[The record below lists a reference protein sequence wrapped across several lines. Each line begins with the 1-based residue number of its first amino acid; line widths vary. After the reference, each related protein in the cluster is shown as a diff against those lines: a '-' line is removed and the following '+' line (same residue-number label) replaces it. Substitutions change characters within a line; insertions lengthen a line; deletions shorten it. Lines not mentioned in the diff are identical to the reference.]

1 MLHDDEGSKDK
12 DDDDDDDTY
21 DSHVIRSAVVVLG
34 CDVIS
39 VVLVSNDGVI
49 VCVDN
54 VTDDVIDFCVEV
66 TVVCVLADES
76 VSKTNNNNNNVL

>member
-1 MLHDDEGSKDK
+1 M
-12 DDDDDDDTY
+12 
-21 DSHVIRSAVVVLG
+21 IRSVVDVLG

-49 VCVDN
+49 VWVDN
-54 VTDDVIDFCVEV
+54 VTDDVIEFCVEV

-76 VSKTNNNNNNVL
+76 VSKTNNNK